1 MEKLLVEL
9 LDVSF
14 SEEVHSVMT
23 KLVSLEE
30 EKNSIFSIGGEKA
43 LGPDGYT
50 SQFFKVAW
58 PIV

>member
-23 KLVSLEE
+23 KPVSLEE
-30 EKNSIFSIGGEKA
+30 VKNSMFSIGGRKP
-43 LGPDGYT
+43 LDLMGTHLSFLRWRGLL
-50 SQFFKVAW
+50 
-58 PIV
+58 

>member
-1 MEKLLVEL
+1 MDGEVVGCPQWLLVEL

-30 EKNSIFSIGGEKA
+30 VKNSMFSIGGKKA
-43 LGPDGYT
+43 PGPDGYT
-50 SQFFKVAW
+50 S
-58 PIV
+58 